1 MKHFKEAIVYLFVG
15 IGIGSFLSLLSF
27 TLHHE
32 VPSMKQFVLLMTMS
46 AIMGLLSLIFEYD
59 KITFITQLI
68 SHFILEM
75 LTYRLFMWLT
85 FDSGVITFTNIPTFV
100 IIYCII
106 CIYFRIQGE
115 SNAQRIND
123 QIKKRNKQK

>member
-106 CIYFRIQGE
+106 CIYFRKQGE